1 MNLADFRVSARGQ
14 MALPAEARHR
24 WGLDRGGEVEVAD
37 LGVALLIVPAARG
50 GMRGLVGDAIEHAG
64 GYPALAEAAAAS
76 DPDLA

>member
-1 MNLADFRVSARGQ
+1 
-14 MALPAEARHR
+14 MALPAATRRR
-24 WGLDRGGEVEVAD
+24 WELEMGGSVEVAD

-64 GYPALAEAAAAS
+64 GYAALAGAASAS

>member
-24 WGLDRGGEVEVAD
+24 WGLDRGGKVEVAD
-37 LGVALLIVPAARG
+37 LGVALLIIPVERG
-50 GMRGLVGDAIEHAG
+50 GLRGLVGDAIDHAG
-64 GYPALAEAAAAS
+64 GYPVLAGAASAS